1 MKKFFL
7 SLMVVLMMLTSCS
20 AQRYVSQRPITQM
33 DEVTYV
39 LANNYPQ
46 LHTYYMEG
54 VIRVNSVKEMYLPDG
69 RMEYKVDYRYTRFYY
84 RDIRDKLEIIQVYY
98 PELYDMYVNGVITF
112 GTVYRY
118 VDRETGEIK
127 LHVSYRYIYDYYYTN
142 HPGPYGGL
150 HIYHYGPRRYPMA
163 PRKMQPAP
171 PAPRP
176 DPGHR
181 PDVRPG
187 GDHRPQQGGN
197 KPDVKP
203 NNPPRQGGGNQPS
216 TRPNNP
222 PRQNGGGSSVRPN
235 NPPRQ
240 SGGSSVRQSNPP
252 RSSGGSARS
261 SGGSSRSSQG
271 GGRTGGRR

>member
-1 MKKFFL
+1 
-7 SLMVVLMMLTSCS
+7 MMLTSCS

-84 RDIRDKLEIIQVYY
+84 RDIRDKLEIIRVYY

-163 PRKMQPAP
+163 PRRMQPAP
-171 PAPRP
+171 PAPKP
-176 DPGHR
+176 NPGPR

-187 GDHRPQQGGN
+187 DNRPPQGGN
-197 KPDVKP
+197 RPDVRP
-203 NNPPRQGGGNQPS
+203 NNPPRQGGRNQPS

-222 PRQNGGGSSVRPN
+222 PRQGGSSP
-235 NPPRQ
+235 
-240 SGGSSVRQSNPP
+240 SVRQSNPP
-252 RSSGGSARS
+252 RSSGGSVRSNGGGSTRS
-261 SGGSSRSSQG
+261 SGGGSTRSSG